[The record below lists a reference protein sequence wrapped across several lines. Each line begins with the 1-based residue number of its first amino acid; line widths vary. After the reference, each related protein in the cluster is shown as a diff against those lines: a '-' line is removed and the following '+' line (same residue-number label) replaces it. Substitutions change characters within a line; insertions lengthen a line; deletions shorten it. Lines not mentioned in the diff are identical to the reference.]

1 MPINIHSA
9 ASSDLVLKQAAHH
22 FVLMMEHTLKEKPT
36 FDVAL
41 SGGSTAQAFFG
52 QLLEALSCDQNVSR
66 IRFFFSDERA
76 VALDS
81 KDSNAGNA
89 WRSLLKPLS
98 VGQENFFPMFDEKRT
113 AQECAHIYQELL
125 EKNLSST
132 DSGIP
137 RLDLTYLGIGLDGHT
152 ASLFPHSRLLSL
164 IGEDGLV
171 AAAHE
176 EGIAHERI
184 TFMPRLILAS
194 QNISVLALGRDKS
207 LILNQVLHGELKP
220 THLPAQLILRDR
232 NAAIDLY
239 RTEDIHGS

>member
-9 ASSDLVLKQAAHH
+9 TSSELVLKEAAHH
-22 FVLMMEHTLKEKPT
+22 FILKMGHTLKEKPT

-52 QLLEALSCDQNVSR
+52 QLFKALSCDQNISR
-66 IRFFFSDERA
+66 IRFFFSDERT

-89 WRSLLKPLS
+89 WRALLKPLS
-98 VGQENFFPMFDEKRT
+98 VGQENFFPMFDDRRT
-113 AQECAHIYQELL
+113 AQDCALIYQKLL
-125 EKNLSST
+125 EKKLSSSG
-132 DSGIP
+132 SGIP
-137 RLDLTYLGIGLDGHT
+137 RFDLTYLGIGLDGHT

-164 IGEDGLV
+164 NGEDGLV
-171 AAAHE
+171 AAVHE
-176 EGIAHERI
+176 EGLAHERI

-207 LILNQVLHGELKP
+207 LILDQVLYGELKP

-232 NAAIDLY
+232 SAAIDLY
-239 RTEDIHGS
+239 RTEN